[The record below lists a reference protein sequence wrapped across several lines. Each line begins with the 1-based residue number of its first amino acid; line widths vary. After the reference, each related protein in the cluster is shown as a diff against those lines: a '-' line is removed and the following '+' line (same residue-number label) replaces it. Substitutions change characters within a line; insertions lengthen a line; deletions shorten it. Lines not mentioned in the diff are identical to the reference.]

1 MHRRKSKDRMRAA
14 EWLERKFDI
23 SPDLIS
29 GIRIEICGQNKLLV
43 QGCRKILKYG
53 EEEMLLDLGKTHLR
67 VCGTRLW
74 CTSFLSGALGVGGQ
88 IDSVSFTEEDKT

>member
-1 MHRRKSKDRMRAA
+1 
-14 EWLERKFDI
+14 
-23 SPDLIS
+23 
-29 GIRIEICGQNKLLV
+29 
-43 QGCRKILKYG
+43 
-53 EEEMLLDLGKTHLR
+53 MLLDLGKSHLR